1 MNLFSYACCFRLF
14 FRFHRCSN
22 LSLWCDLINNY
33 YHDHDVNYCWHSHS
47 AKSTALVVCQDI
59 YFIFKK
65 YPISQ
70 RKCAATNS
78 PYAFWRCNS
87 IVQSSCKILGSK
99 KTFKKNGVQNI
110 FERTINDSKNIKA
123 KDFTK
128 LAAKIHNFYN
138 KTIKS

>member
-1 MNLFSYACCFRLF
+1 MGEVDTFD
-14 FRFHRCSN
+14 
-22 LSLWCDLINNY
+22 LSTQ
-33 YHDHDVNYCWHSHS
+33 S
-47 AKSTALVVCQDI
+47 AKSTALVVCQDR

-70 RKCAATNS
+70 RKCATTNS
-78 PYAFWRCNS
+78 PYVFCRCNS
-87 IVQSSCKILGSK
+87 IVKSSCKILGSK
-99 KTFKKNGVQNI
+99 KTFKKNDVQNI